1 LRTVISMTVM
11 DDGVMRWAIFTNK
24 QCPMEHKRGIGLCSL
39 CQKIAMN

>member
-1 LRTVISMTVM
+1 MTVM
-11 DDGVMRWAIFTNK
+11 DDGVMRWAIFTYK